1 MKVRLQPARI
11 YMRRIWK
18 GTFHEV
24 QANFGSG
31 EKDWASATVVGAQ
44 RSVFFD
50 AATEFAEAEDCN
62 SIIEFGSEKVFSEC
76 VDYARQIA
84 YLREW
89 ATSCAA
95 CVSYP
100 DWTA

>member
-1 MKVRLQPARI
+1 MKSRLILGPAR
-11 YMRRIWK
+11 K
-18 GTFHEV
+18 TG
-24 QANFGSG
+24 QALP
-31 EKDWASATVVGAQ
+31 W
-44 RSVFFD
+44 SVPSEAFFFD

-62 SIIEFGSEKVFSEC
+62 SNIEVGSEKVFNEC
-76 VDYARQIA
+76 VDCARQIA
-84 YLREW
+84 HLREW